1 MKKSELKLVIK
12 EIIQRKLNEAA
23 KQESKFGYIMKD
35 KDADPNDPR
44 IQMIGYG
51 NMPLSYWKKKV
62 IKDAEE
68 LIEKLKYDDWRAARH
83 IIKTNGILYSTIN
96 MLYDILEDE
105 KLKEQTLGA
114 VKNPIQSDKSQDEK
128 KTSDDTSDMSDADKA
143 TLADLKKKQEKLNND
158 IKKIDGVVQKLK
170 APVLKKTQDLE
181 RKKASLQQKSGS
193 IATDIESLQK
203 KYNK

>member
-35 KDADPNDPR
+35 KDSKSDDPR

-62 IKDAEE
+62 VKDAEE
-68 LIEKLKYDDWRAARH
+68 LVEKLKYDDWRAARH
-83 IIKTNGILYSTIN
+83 IIKTNGVLYSMIN

-105 KLKEQTLGA
+105 RLKEQTLGA
-114 VKNPIQSDKSQDEK
+114 VKNPLQSDKPQDEK
-128 KTSDDTSDMSDADKA
+128 KTSDDTSNMSDVDKA
-143 TLADLKKKQEKLNND
+143 KIADLKKSQERFNND
-158 IKKIDGVVQKLK
+158 IRKIDGVVQKLK

-181 RKKASLQQKSGS
+181 RKKASLQQKAGKVT
-193 IATDIESLQK
+193 TDIESLQK
-203 KYNK
+203 KYSK